1 MDMNVLF
8 RTTVLSLA
16 LFGAASSAQAAT
28 DQTSFAVKLTVTSTC
43 DISTVP
49 ATDIEFGSH
58 SSTTTSVNSTGS
70 LTVNCT
76 NGTPYTIALDAGA
89 NDDSGTRRM
98 VGQDAANSGV
108 YVPYELYKNSA
119 RTEVWNDGSGTY
131 TGTGTGGNETV
142 PIYASVAS
150 MNVTAG
156 DYLDTVTAF
165 ITY

>member
-1 MDMNVLF
+1 MKGFL
-8 RTTVLSLA
+8 RTAALNLV
-16 LFGAASSAQAAT
+16 LFGATTGAQAAS

-43 DISTVP
+43 DINTVP

-58 SSTTTSVNSTGS
+58 SSTSTNINSTGS

-76 NGTPYTIALDAGA
+76 IGTPYTIALD
-89 NDDSGTRRM
+89 SGVNNNGSIRRM
-98 VGQDAANSGV
+98 AGQDSFNSGV

-131 TGTGTGGNETV
+131 AGTGTGANESV
-142 PIYASVAS
+142 PVYASVAS
-150 MNVTAG
+150 MNVAAG

>member
-1 MDMNVLF
+1 MSILL
-8 RTTVLSLA
+8 RTTALTIA
-16 LFGAASSAQAAT
+16 LFGAATGVQAAS

-58 SSTTTSVNSTGS
+58 SSTSTNINSTGS

-76 NGTPYTIALDAGA
+76 NGTPYTIALNSGV
-89 NDDSGTRRM
+89 NDDGGTRRM
-98 VGQDAANSGV
+98 VGQDSFNSSV

-119 RTEVWNDGSGTY
+119 RTEVWNDSSGTY
-131 TGTGTGGNETV
+131 AGTGSGANENV
-142 PIYASVAS
+142 PVYASVAS
-150 MNVTAG
+150 MNVAAG